1 MLNLPIKILKTVE
14 IETENI
20 EITIDNI
27 DLLVAEWDAWAKVT
41 SRHLVCIVNAR
52 TIDVSDSTTQFL
64 RFNHSDPGDNDYSYQ
79 RLSGVGVN
87 DSAGRTD
94 GANAINLPAIPGAS
108 NDDVWGGS
116 LFLIPHAFNT
126 VNHKTVLALGG
137 AGEFAVEA
145 VVGRWAQAA
154 AITSVTIIMGVGDEM
169 EVGSTVSIGV
179 IDESYLVAEI
189 LDAGGGTFD
198 NIPQGE
204 GDLAIIG
211 YLRSARAA
219 VVEDEVVCAI
229 NDDTVAGNYPTQE
242 LVGRGGGTAAA
253 QPNFEVGIV
262 AAANATA
269 NAFGA
274 LAMVISQYTK
284 NNQPHLLSQ
293 SGYHEL
299 TGATGEVRVMSGRR
313 ANIEPVNKLYIAG
326 SAFDDFAAGS
336 LLSLYRVPK
345 RIIERIEL
353 TEDTPTIIFDNIP
366 QNFED
371 LILHVYARSSRA
383 ALTDFIRVEL
393 NGDGAVANYNLQYL
407 LGAVAGVTAGRALGS
422 MTWLLQTGNTTGA
435 GQYAGNTMLFPRYAK
450 SDRHKHAVALTGMTE
465 ARVQL
470 FSCRWENLNPIT
482 SIRLTP
488 TNGPNFLA
496 GSVFELE
503 GILRKEGLPPDE
515 GEQWG
520 V

>member
-14 IETENI
+14 LTAENI

-41 SRHLVCIVNAR
+41 SRHLVCITNCR
-52 TIDVSDSTTQFL
+52 DIDVSNSVTQFM
-64 RFNHSDPGDNDYSYQ
+64 RFNNSNPFDNDYYYQ
-79 RLSGVGVN
+79 RLSGVDVA
-87 DSAGRTD
+87 DSAGRVD
-94 GANAINLPAIPGAS
+94 GANAINLPPIPGAA
-108 NDDVWGGS
+108 NDNVWGGS
-116 LFLIPHAFNT
+116 IFLVPHAFNT
-126 VNHKTVLALGG
+126 VNHKVLLALGG
-137 AGEFAVEA
+137 SGEFTVEA
-145 VVGRWAQAA
+145 VVGRWAQPD
-154 AITSVTIIMGVGDEM
+154 AITSVGIVEGVGDEM
-169 EVGSTVSIGV
+169 MVGSTLSVGV
-179 IDESYLVAEI
+179 IDERYLVAEI

-219 VVEDEVVCAI
+219 VVEDEIICAI

-242 LVGRGGGTAAA
+242 LVGRGGATSAA

-262 AAANATA
+262 TAANATA

-274 LAMVISQYTK
+274 LALVISQYTK
-284 NNQPHLLSQ
+284 QNQPHLLSQ

-353 TEDTPTIIFDNIP
+353 TEDTPAITFDNIP
-366 QNFED
+366 QNFEA
-371 LILHVYARSSRA
+371 LLLHVYARTDRA
-383 ALTDFIRVEL
+383 FLLDTVLIAI
-393 NGDGAVANYNLQYL
+393 NGDGVDANYDRQYL
-407 LGAVAGVTAGRALGS
+407 RGAIAGVLAARSAAGRDLVYVP
-422 MTWLLQTGNTTGA
+422 GNTEGA
-435 GQYAGNTMLFPRYAK
+435 GEYGGGPTLFPGYAET
-450 SDRHKHAVALTGMTE
+450 DRHKHYLYFCGVSE
-465 ARVQL
+465 VYARLQ
-470 FSCRWENLNPIT
+470 SCRWENTDAIT
-482 SIRLTP
+482 DMILTP
-488 TNGPNFLA
+488 GVGPNFLA

-503 GILRKEGLPPDE
+503 GILRKEGLPPSE
-515 GEQWG
+515 GEQFG

>member
-14 IETENI
+14 LTAENI
-20 EITIDNI
+20 EITIDDI

-41 SRHLVCIVNAR
+41 SRHLVCITNCR

-64 RFNHSDPGDNDYSYQ
+64 RFNGSMAMDYYYQ

-87 DSAGRTD
+87 DTAGRVD

-116 LFLIPHAFNT
+116 LFLITHAFNT

-169 EVGSTVSIGV
+169 MVGSTVSIGV

-229 NDDTVAGNYPTQE
+229 NDDTIAGNYPTQE
-242 LVGRGGGTAAA
+242 LVGRAGGPPTAA
-253 QPNFEVGIV
+253 QPNFEVGLV
-262 AAANATA
+262 TAAAATA
-269 NAFGA
+269 DVFGA
-274 LAMVISQYTK
+274 LAMVISQFTK
-284 NNQPHLLSQ
+284 DNQPHWLSQ
-293 SGYHEL
+293 SGYHQSV
-299 TGATGEVRVMSGRR
+299 GPTGEVRVMSGRR
-313 ANIEPVNKLYIAG
+313 DNIEPVNKLYVAG
-326 SAFDDFAAGS
+326 SNFDDFAAGS

-345 RIIERIEL
+345 RIIERISI
-353 TEDTPTIIFDNIP
+353 TEDTASITFANIP
-366 QNFED
+366 QNFEA
-371 LILHVYARSSRA
+371 LILHAYARSN
-383 ALTDFIRVEL
+383 RVPGNDLIYIEI
-393 NGDGAVANYNLQYL
+393 NGDGAAGNYNLQEVNGT
-407 LGAVAGVTAGRALGS
+407 GAAVTALRTIANRNVGRIPADV
-422 MTWLLQTGNTTGA
+422 QPA
-435 GQYAGNTMLFPRYAK
+435 GEFGGGTLLFPGYAET
-450 SDRHKHAVALTGMTE
+450 DRHKHFISLTGTDIL
-465 ARVQL
+465 VYLQ
-470 FSCRWENLNPIT
+470 SHRWLNTDAIT
-482 SIRLTP
+482 TILLRPAT
-488 TNGPNFLA
+488 GPNFKA

-503 GILRKEGLPPDE
+503 GILRKEGLPPSE